1 MCDDVVQFVFEM
13 CVVFKMFIAFV
24 LRYSPKYTHQS
35 KRGVRLRK
43 LTESHLHTSGH
54 TSLWDS
60 FLGASVQCG
69 FAQCVSCGGLGT
81 KQLGLLD

>member
-13 CVVFKMFIAFV
+13 CV

-35 KRGVRLRK
+35 NRGVRLRE

-69 FAQCVSCGGLGT
+69 FAQCELWRIGN
-81 KQLGLLD
+81 